1 MLNKIIRFSLDHK
14 LFILVAA
21 ILLVVA
27 GLWSANRTD
36 IDVFPDITAPQV
48 VVMTDAHGMASEEV
62 ERLVTFP
69 IETAVNGATNVRRV
83 RSTSLPGA
91 SFVFVEFDWGMD
103 VFRARQIV
111 SEKMS
116 TLADQ
121 LPEGIT
127 PVMAPQSSVMGEI
140 LFVGL
145 QIDDSVQV
153 AKPTSQQELRTLAEW
168 VVKPAILG
176 TGGVSQ
182 VTILGGDYK
191 QYQILADP
199 FRMQAY
205 GVTMA
210 DIEALGGSISDNSI
224 GGVIRDYANEYA
236 LRGMG
241 RSCDVDELGASFV
254 KMHEGHPVR
263 LSDVAEVRVGN
274 APKMGYASCNAQ
286 PAIILSISKQP
297 NINTLRVTE
306 NIEANLQNIAKTL
319 PADVKMNTHI
329 FCQADFIESSV
340 GNVGKAL
347 LEGALFV
354 IIVLFLFLG
363 SFRTT
368 LISIISIPISLLGT
382 VLCLYLLGYEINTMT
397 LGGMC
402 IAIGSL
408 VDDAIIDVE
417 NVYKRLRQNHKLPP
431 AERDTA
437 YNVVFHGSSEIRSS
451 IIHATLIVMITF
463 VPLFFLNGLEGRM
476 LKPLG
481 VAYLISLFMSL
492 LVAMT
497 VTPLLCKL
505 LLSNENY
512 LNRREKDS
520 WLASWL
526 SKGYKRVLLWTFG
539 HRRPVILITVALLFV
554 AVGLLF
560 TVGRD
565 FLPPFNEGSLTIA
578 AVAKPGISLEESN
591 KIGRLLEEEL
601 LSIPEVSSTSRRTGR
616 GELDEH
622 SQATNGAEI
631 DVNFKLADRS
641 KEEVMAD
648 IRARLGSIPGV
659 VTSVGQ
665 PLGHRIDHMV
675 SGTQA
680 TIAIKIFGT
689 DLSQLYML
697 GNQIKNSVS
706 DIEGLVDVNV
716 EQQTET
722 PQLQVR
728 ANRTMLA
735 QYGITMQQFNDFVE
749 TAFNGKKIGDVYEG
763 QRSFDLVL
771 KQRFAHDTL
780 TIEDVKD
787 ALIDTYDGGKVPLGV
802 VADVVSVG
810 GPNTISRENVQRK
823 LVVSANVSGRDA
835 IGVVE
840 DIQKTIESQITLPEG
855 YRIEYG
861 GQFESAKSATR
872 TLILVFIVA
881 LIVIYL
887 LLYTEFKNLSLS
899 LIVLINLPL
908 ALIGGVLAV
917 KLGANS
923 LSTPALIGFITLFGI
938 ATRNGILLVSRFQTL
953 FAQYHCSDM
962 KPRDLIIQ
970 GSLDRFN
977 PILMTA
983 LTTALSLVPM
993 ILAADHPGNEIQ
1005 APMAVV
1011 VLGGLVTS
1019 TLLNII
1025 VVPIVYEWYHSWQAK
1040 KQSNK

>member
-14 LFILVAA
+14 LFIILAA
-21 ILLVVA
+21 ILLMVA

-36 IDVFPDITAPQV
+36 IDVFPDLTAPQV

-83 RSTSLPGA
+83 RSTSLQGS

-111 SEKMS
+111 SEKMT
-116 TLADQ
+116 TLAEQ

-127 PVMAPQSSVMGEI
+127 PVLAPQSSVMGEI

-145 QIDDSVQV
+145 QVDDSMQL
-153 AKPTSQQELRTLAEW
+153 ANPTSQQELRTIAEW

-182 VTILGGDYK
+182 VTIIGGDYK

-199 FRMQAY
+199 IRMAAY
-205 GVTMA
+205 GVRMD
-210 DIEALGGSISDNSI
+210 DIEALGNSVSANST
-224 GGVIRDYANEYA
+224 GGVIRDFGNEYA

-241 RSCDVDELGASFV
+241 RTCDVDEIGASFV
-254 KMHEGHPVR
+254 GMHEGHPVR
-263 LSDVAEVRVGN
+263 LSDVAEVRVGS
-274 APKMGYASCNAQ
+274 AQKMGYASCNAK
-286 PAIILSISKQP
+286 PAVILSISKQP
-297 NINTLRVTE
+297 NINTLKVTE
-306 NIEANLQNIAKTL
+306 NIESNLENIAKTL
-319 PADVKMNTHI
+319 PPDVKMNTRI
-329 FCQADFIESSV
+329 FRQADFIESSV
-340 GNVGKAL
+340 GNVGKSL
-347 LEGALFV
+347 LEGAVFV
-354 IIVLFLFLG
+354 IIILFLFLG

-368 LISIISIPISLLGT
+368 IISIISIPLSLLGT

-417 NVYKRLRQNHKLPP
+417 NVYKRLRQNHQLPV
-431 AERDTA
+431 EQRQSA
-437 YNVVFHGSSEIRSS
+437 YDVVFNGSSEIRSS
-451 IIHATLIVMITF
+451 IIHATLIIMITF
-463 VPLFFLNGLEGRM
+463 VPLFFLSGLEGRM

-497 VTPLLCKL
+497 LTPLLCKL
-505 LLSNENY
+505 ILSDEGY

-520 WLASWL
+520 WLAAWL
-526 SKGYKRVLLWTFG
+526 SRGYQRALQWTFA
-539 HRRPVILITVALLFV
+539 HRAPVLVVTLVSLVV
-554 AVGLLF
+554 AVIMLF
-560 TVGRD
+560 TMGRD

-591 KIGRLLEEEL
+591 KIGRMLEEEL
-601 LSIPEVSSTSRRTGR
+601 LAIPEVVSTSRRTGR

-631 DVNFKLADRS
+631 DVNFRLSERS
-641 KEEVMAD
+641 KDEVMAD
-648 IRARLGSIPGV
+648 VRKRLSSIPGV

-680 TIAIKIFGT
+680 TIAIKVFGT
-689 DLSQLYML
+689 DLSQLYL
-697 GNQIKNSVS
+697 IGNRIKSAVA
-706 DIEGLVDVNV
+706 DIEGLVDINV

-728 ANRTMLA
+728 ANRSMLA
-735 QYGITMQQFNDFVE
+735 EYGISMEEFNHFVE
-749 TAFNGKKIGDVYEG
+749 SAFNGEKIGDVYEG

-771 KQRFAHDTL
+771 KQHFDNDTL
-780 TIEDVKD
+780 TIEDVKG
-787 ALIDTYDGGKVPLGV
+787 ALIDTYDGGKVPLGT
-802 VADVVSVG
+802 VAEVVSVG

-840 DIQKTIESQITLPEG
+840 DIQKTIDSKIQLPEG
-855 YRIEYG
+855 YRVEFG

-881 LIVIYL
+881 LIIIYL

-899 LIVLINLPL
+899 LIVMLNLPL

-923 LSTPALIGFITLFGI
+923 ISTPALIGFITLFGI
-938 ATRNGILLVSRFQTL
+938 ATRNGILLVARFQML
-953 FAQYHCSDM
+953 FAQNKKSDEA
-962 KPRDLIIQ
+962 RHIIMQ
-970 GSLDRFN
+970 GSVDRFN

-1019 TLLNII
+1019 TLLNIF
-1025 VVPIVYEWYHSWQAK
+1025 VVPIVYEWYHNRSTK
-1040 KQSNK
+1040 E